1 MAPSSNGK
9 QSIQWGNAV
18 REGAI
23 SGKQGTP
30 GDKKATGD
38 TKSHIQKQK
47 NTNHRHSISI
57 PNDGAATSM
66 CVKNKSGTPQRNEL
80 RDNVYQCSDLMK
92 NQIRDASLPPRNKP
106 TSSVHLAEAAL

>member
-9 QSIQWGNAV
+9 QSIQRSNVV

-30 GDKKATGD
+30 GDRKATGD

-47 NTNHRHSISI
+47 NIDHRHSISI

-66 CVKNKSGTPQRNEL
+66 RVKNTRGMNLGT
-80 RDNVYQCSDLMK
+80 M
-92 NQIRDASLPPRNKP
+92 
-106 TSSVHLAEAAL
+106 SVQ